1 MYLASS
7 VATMTFGETT
17 LLSKDFLSDSQLG
30 TIWAQLHTF
39 PDLHEYMPNLLLA
52 SIDSAY

>member
-1 MYLASS
+1 
-7 VATMTFGETT
+7 MTFGETS

-39 PDLHEYMPNLLLA
+39 PDLHDQ
-52 SIDSAY
+52 SFTRFH